1 MPWRTGTGT
10 VEAVQLAKEPV
21 EQAARSEAPA
31 DGGHPADALMAMD
44 GGLENLAEDPRAARD
59 NAEER
64 VRKGCELLRRGK
76 LDDAQ
81 AAFEAAIALE
91 PENAQAHNKLGVVL
105 AHKGKLD
112 EARMRFEKALT
123 LDPRCAAAMSNLGNI
138 YKEKN
143 MLDRAVEFY
152 KMALS
157 VDPDHAAAHHNLGV
171 VYRQMGMIDRAVG
184 HFKQAHRLELRAMSR
199 ESRAAARAGRY
210 LWPLIVVALI
220 VTYVLAFRK

>member
-44 GGLENLAEDPRAARD
+44 AGLENLAEDPRAARD

-64 VRKGCELLRRGK
+64 VRKGCELLRRGR

-123 LDPRCAAAMSNLGNI
+123 LDRRCAAAMSNLGNI

>member
-1 MPWRTGTGT
+1 MTKG
-10 VEAVQLAKEPV
+10 PV
-21 EQAARSEAPA
+21 EEPARSEARG
-31 DGGHPADALMAMD
+31 DGGHPADALVAMD
-44 GGLENLAEDPRAARD
+44 AGLENLAEDPRVARG

-64 VRKGCELLRRGK
+64 VRKGCELLGK
-76 LDDAQ
+76 GRLDDAQ
-81 AAFEAAIALE
+81 AEFEAAVALD

-112 EARMRFEKALT
+112 EARMRFEKALA

-157 VDPDHAAAHHNLGV
+157 VDPDHATAHHNLGV
-171 VYRQMGMIDRAVG
+171 VYRQMGMIDRAVS
-184 HFKQAHRLELRAMSR
+184 HFKQAHRLELRALSS

-210 LWPLIVVALI
+210 LWPLIAVALI
-220 VTYVLAFRK
+220 VAYVLAFGK